1 MEIFAMTRDIH
12 QFAAPASLSPV
23 WNPIHVN
30 RSPRL
35 GKTINLSLRTLLLCG
50 TLIAAPQM
58 VAAVMLCFPDGVCF
72 HGEEPCCEPDFVP
85 GDGVTCTDDA
95 VMVNPKTD
103 FLLYTGGSAWLVKG
117 GQKTPVA
124 SDSLASFLIGLKTK
138 YPERTRKDPKI
149 RQQMNAELAAFH
161 RKPDDHK
168 VSPGRLKV
176 IAQRL
181 RLSIFDRWPNK

>member
-1 MEIFAMTRDIH
+1 MEIFAMTRGVH
-12 QFAAPASLSPV
+12 QFTAPTSLSSA
-23 WNPIHVN
+23 WNPISAN
-30 RSPRL
+30 RSPRP
-35 GKTINLSLRTLLLCG
+35 GRAIKLSLRAFLLCG
-50 TLIAAPQM
+50 ALISAPQM
-58 VAAVMLCFPDGVCF
+58 AAAVMLCFPDGACF
-72 HGEEPCCEPDFVP
+72 HGEIECCDPDFVP

-95 VMVNPKTD
+95 ITVNPKTD

-124 SDSLASFLIGLKTK
+124 SDSRASFLKGLKTK

-168 VSPGRLKV
+168 VSPGRVKA
-176 IAQRL
+176 IAERL
-181 RLSIFDRWPNK
+181 RLPIFDRWGIK